1 MRWLVFCSVGGVCE
15 QNSIMKNVNVDDWT
29 VKLAVIGSNALI
41 KFIEQMVCELKSVAV
56 TSVKAFNC
64 DLNYYNSTT
73 LFI

>member
-1 MRWLVFCSVGGVCE
+1 
-15 QNSIMKNVNVDDWT
+15 MKNISVDDWT
-29 VKLAVIGSNALI
+29 VKLAVIGGNALI
-41 KFIEQMVCELKSVAV
+41 KFIEQMVCELKTVVV